1 MFWLP
6 DSVYYGG
13 AIIMMIWWF
22 YEVIREDMYNP
33 RHPKHEN
40 VDPLNFIITITFY
53 PIILLVWVC
62 LNLKLR
68 LEEKK

>member
-1 MFWLP
+1 
-6 DSVYYGG
+6 
-13 AIIMMIWWF
+13 MIWCF
-22 YEVIREDMYNP
+22 YEVIIEDMYNP